1 MTATSTASTP
11 QSERKVEG
19 LLGPDL
25 ALACVNGNASALARI
40 LGISPQAVCGWKKKG
55 YVPAQSAKKIAEIF
69 KVSREDLN
77 PKVFG

>member
-1 MTATSTASTP
+1 M
-11 QSERKVEG
+11 
-19 LLGPDL
+19 
-25 ALACVNGNASALARI
+25 NGNASALARI
-40 LGISPQAVCGWKKKG
+40 LGITPQAVWGWKKKG